1 MQVRHLSPRTCDAY
15 LDWVRRYWLFC
26 NRRDPATCGPE
37 EVVAFLT
44 NLAVKGRVAS
54 ATQGQALSAIL
65 FLYRHVLDR
74 DLPWLD
80 GLVRV
85 ARPKRLPTVLS
96 REEVRHLLTQLTG
109 VTQLMATL
117 MYGSGLRLLEC
128 CRIRVKDLDFSTH
141 RITIRSGKGDKDRPA
156 ILPRVARSR
165 LTEQL
170 DFATQQHARDLA
182 AGSGYVELPTALA
195 RKLPNAARELPWQWL
210 FPATRHYFHKP
221 TGQSRRHHLHE
232 TVMQA
237 AMRTAV
243 RKSGLTKRA
252 TCHTL
257 RHSFATHLLED
268 GCDIRTVQ
276 ELLGHSDVR
285 TTMIYT
291 HVLNRGPAGV
301 RSPADRILGGLD
313 SLMDG

>member
-1 MQVRHLSPRTCDAY
+1 
-15 LDWVRRYWLFC
+15 
-26 NRRDPATCGPE
+26 
-37 EVVAFLT
+37 
-44 NLAVKGRVAS
+44 
-54 ATQGQALSAIL
+54 
-65 FLYRHVLDR
+65 
-74 DLPWLD
+74 
-80 GLVRV
+80 
-85 ARPKRLPTVLS
+85 
-96 REEVRHLLTQLTG
+96 
-109 VTQLMATL
+109 
-117 MYGSGLRLLEC
+117 
-128 CRIRVKDLDFSTH
+128 
-141 RITIRSGKGDKDRPA
+141 
-156 ILPRVARSR
+156 
-165 LTEQL
+165 
-170 DFATQQHARDLA
+170 
-182 AGSGYVELPTALA
+182 
-195 RKLPNAARELPWQWL
+195 
-210 FPATRHYFHKP
+210 
-221 TGQSRRHHLHE
+221 
-232 TVMQA
+232 MQA